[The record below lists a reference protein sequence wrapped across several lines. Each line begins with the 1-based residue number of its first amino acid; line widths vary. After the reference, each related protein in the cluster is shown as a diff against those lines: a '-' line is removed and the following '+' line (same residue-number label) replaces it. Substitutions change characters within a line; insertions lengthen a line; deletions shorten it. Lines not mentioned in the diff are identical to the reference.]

1 MSDVALLGEKK
12 PETKEERTQAFPKPP
27 ERVYLRPVGYGV
39 EVNGDEV
46 NIGLLISPLKFV
58 QIEMPGPMAVEVL
71 QDLLSAL
78 KAGLT
83 AEGKAALIEALTGVV
98 TVT

>member
-1 MSDVALLGEKK
+1 MDSEATLLGEKT
-12 PETKEERTQAFPKPP
+12 PSKEERTQEYPKPP

-39 EVNGDEV
+39 ELNGDEV
-46 NIGLLISPLKFV
+46 NLGLLISPLKFV

-71 QDLLSAL
+71 QDLLATL
-78 KAGLT
+78 KPGLT
-83 AEGKAALIEALTGVV
+83 AEGKAALIEALTGIV